1 MKSFVRSV
9 RSVRSVRAICL
20 LALSGMVGAVAVAET
35 LEVSGSTTVQ
45 TRIFE
50 NTTAALKTATGMDIK
65 FLPVGSGKGLIALA
79 DGKVSVSATSE
90 PLADTIKSAEKAARE
105 LDKTFTAPSNLKFHE
120 LARDEI
126 VVIVHKDNPVQA
138 LSKAQLKDLNTG
150 KVTNWKDVGGPDVPV
165 KVVTSH
171 AGSATRGM
179 FQKMVM
185 DGSEY
190 MASAVEIRTT
200 KEEITEVGKDK
211 GAIGAVSEAFFAAN
225 PGKVKTVKAPEM
237 VRPLALVTVG
247 TPKPEVQKMID
258 FLQSKEGKKLMK

>member
-9 RSVRSVRAICL
+9 RAICS
-20 LALSGMVGAVAVAET
+20 LALLGLVGVTTMAET

-50 NTTAALKTATGMDIK
+50 NATSALKTATGMDIK

-90 PLADTIKSAEKAARE
+90 PLADTIKSAEKAAKE

-126 VVIVHKDNPVQA
+126 VVIVHKENPVQS

-150 KVTNWKDVGGPDVPV
+150 KVTNWKDVGGPDLPV
-165 KVVTSH
+165 KVITSH

-179 FQKMVM
+179 FQKMM
-185 DGSEY
+185 LDGSEY
-190 MASAVEIRTT
+190 VASAAEIRTT

-225 PGKVKTVKAPEM
+225 PGKVKTVKAPDM
-237 VRPLALVTVG
+237 VRPLALITAG
-247 TPKPEVQKMID
+247 APKPEVQKMID